1 MKTKHK
7 IVSEDTK
14 EKIIE
19 HWKFSKINSIPVIA
33 VKFNLKQGIVNTI
46 INQYLSSKI

>member
-7 IVSEDTK
+7 IVSNETK

-19 HWKFSKINSIPVIA
+19 HWKFSKINSVPIIA
-33 VKFNLKQGIVNTI
+33 EKFNLKQGIVNTI
-46 INQYLSSKI
+46 INEYLSSKI